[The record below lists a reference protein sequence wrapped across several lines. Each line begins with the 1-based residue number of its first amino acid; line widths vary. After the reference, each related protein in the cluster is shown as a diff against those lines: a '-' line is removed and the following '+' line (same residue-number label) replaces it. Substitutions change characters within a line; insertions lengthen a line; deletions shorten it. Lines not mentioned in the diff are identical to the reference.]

1 MRPDAAAAL
10 PALAARDAE
19 LLAKILGRLGSDHDG
34 ERAAAGLLASQFI
47 KARGLS
53 WYDVIQPH
61 APQPRRSWHD
71 DDTEEPTV
79 AGRPWRAVARELAAD
94 PDGLSAWE
102 ASFAQSLARWPGR
115 PSPKQLAVLRGL
127 AEKVGL

>member
-1 MRPDAAAAL
+1 MKPDAAAAL

-53 WYDVIQPH
+53 WYDVIQPR
-61 APQPRRSWHD
+61 APQPRRSRRD
-71 DDTEEPTV
+71 DGTEEPTV
-79 AGRPWRAVARELAAD
+79 AGRLWREVARELAAD

-102 ASFAQSLARWPGR
+102 ASFANSLARWPGR